1 MGLSAE
7 QKEWLEA
14 RYEYWGLDRVREEL
28 QRPERDMF
36 SDPDVTALARAWV
49 EAKEAGARRKT
60 HIMVILAVVCLV
72 PLAMASALILEL

>member
-14 RYEYWGLDRVREEL
+14 RYEYWGLDRVREDL
-28 QRPERDMF
+28 QRPERDRF

-49 EAKEAGARRKT
+49 EAKEAGARRKSN
-60 HIMVILAVVCLV
+60 IMVILAVVCLV